1 MSRRMNKC
9 LPLIGAGPITWLLV
23 EVCLGKGISGGAKK
37 QSSTGEPCA
46 HPEQLLPGWR
56 GWAVLWACKP
66 FKPSPQRPPLPPQVS
81 LPVSSSLSQEVW
93 EQLWEQPRGAGD
105 TGAGD
110 IQDQFGSG
118 WPLCVTWA
126 CHSLDV
132 GQGMCHT
139 EVVGSGF
146 WVWEIPAW
154 PSVNSNLSS
163 RLRLMW
169 LWLSECWRKLVFLC
183 LSSST
188 KKLLRYV
195 RMPVHCIA

>member
-23 EVCLGKGISGGAKK
+23 EVCLGKGISGVAKK

-66 FKPSPQRPPLPPQVS
+66 FKPSQQRPPLPPQVS
-81 LPVSSSLSQEVW
+81 LPVCSSLSQEVW

-118 WPLCVTWA
+118 WPRVACLCD
-126 CHSLDV
+126 L
-132 GQGMCHT
+132 GMSQPGCGTGNVSHW
-139 EVVGSGF
+139 GC
-146 WVWEIPAW
+146 WVRILGLGDTSMAQ
-154 PSVNSNLSS
+154 
-163 RLRLMW
+163 
-169 LWLSECWRKLVFLC
+169 C
-183 LSSST
+183 
-188 KKLLRYV
+188 
-195 RMPVHCIA
+195 